1 MLSEYSSLVE
11 NETWELVPPPTDKN
25 IVGSRWVLRIKRGED
40 GAMGRFK
47 ARLVAQSYSQIKGTD
62 YDKVFSPVARHTSL
76 RSLLALANAHDL
88 EIHQMDV
95 KTAFLNGTLDCEIF
109 MSQPEGFVDPKK
121 PDYVCKLKK
130 SIYGLKQSARCWN
143 VTLDEYLRSN
153 GYRKSNAD
161 DCLYVKSI
169 KKADGHISFVI
180 LGVYV
185 DDIIPVS
192 NDISMLNAEKTSL
205 CQRFKMVDQGE
216 VPIAAAVGIL
226 SQYMSR
232 PSKDH
237 WIGVKRVLR
246 YLKGTLTYGLTFFA
260 DQKEPEL
267 FGFSDADWAGDI
279 DTRRSTSG
287 YVFKLGKSTVSW
299 SSQKQATGAKP
310 STEAECVALS
320 SAAQE
325 AVWLR
330 RLMDDLHQK
339 VDEPTIIFEDNQ
351 GAIEMAKNPKN
362 HKRTKHIDICH
373 HFVRERVMLN
383 EIKVIY
389 CPTEDMVANVM
400 IKGLPKHTF
409 EKLRNLLG
417 LYDI

>member
-47 ARLVAQSYSQIKGTD
+47 ARLVAQGYSQIKGTD

-130 SIYGLKQSARCWN
+130 SIYGLKQAARCWN

-299 SSQKQATGAKP
+299 SSQKQATGAK
-310 STEAECVALS
+310 SSIEAEYVTLS

-325 AVWLR
+325 AIWLR

-389 CPTEDMVANVM
+389 CPTEDMVADVM

>member
-1 MLSEYSSLVE
+1 MKS
-11 NETWELVPPPTDKN
+11 
-25 IVGSRWVLRIKRGED
+25 
-40 GAMGRFK
+40 
-47 ARLVAQSYSQIKGTD
+47 
-62 YDKVFSPVARHTSL
+62 
-76 RSLLALANAHDL
+76 
-88 EIHQMDV
+88 
-95 KTAFLNGTLDCEIF
+95 
-109 MSQPEGFVDPKK
+109 
-121 PDYVCKLKK
+121 CK
-130 SIYGLKQSARCWN
+130 
-143 VTLDEYLRSN
+143 
-153 GYRKSNAD
+153 
-161 DCLYVKSI
+161 
-169 KKADGHISFVI
+169 
-180 LGVYV
+180 
-185 DDIIPVS
+185 PVS
-192 NDISMLNAEKTSL
+192 TPLEAGK
-205 CQRFKMVDQGE
+205 RFQEMSPDDKCFDTQTYQQAIGCLTYASITTR
-216 VPIAAAVGIL
+216 PDIAAAFGIL

-232 PSKDH
+232 PSKYH

-373 HFVRERVMLN
+373 HFVRERVMLS

-389 CPTEDMVANVM
+389 CPTEDMVADVM
-400 IKGLPKHTF
+400 TKGLPKHTF

-417 LYDI
+417 VYDI

>member
-1 MLSEYSSLVE
+1 MNTKHAVQWKEAMLSEYSSLVE

-192 NDISMLNAEKTSL
+192 NDIT
-205 CQRFKMVDQGE
+205 
-216 VPIAAAVGIL
+216 
-226 SQYMSR
+226 MS
-232 PSKDH
+232 KIQD
-237 WIGVKRVLR
+237 G
-246 YLKGTLTYGLTFFA
+246 
-260 DQKEPEL
+260 
-267 FGFSDADWAGDI
+267 
-279 DTRRSTSG
+279 
-287 YVFKLGKSTVSW
+287 
-299 SSQKQATGAKP
+299 
-310 STEAECVALS
+310 
-320 SAAQE
+320 
-325 AVWLR
+325 
-330 RLMDDLHQK
+330 
-339 VDEPTIIFEDNQ
+339 
-351 GAIEMAKNPKN
+351 
-362 HKRTKHIDICH
+362 
-373 HFVRERVMLN
+373 
-383 EIKVIY
+383 
-389 CPTEDMVANVM
+389 
-400 IKGLPKHTF
+400 
-409 EKLRNLLG
+409 
-417 LYDI
+417 